1 MKHDPDWYQNVFEVM
16 NIAELLLVFL
26 LFGFCFAVM
35 IRPYMRK
42 KITVI
47 ASGILTAAGGTIIWI
62 LSGNGGTFSYS
73 FVVLSAFILMYLMEK
88 EKPLQKI
95 FLCVMFLTLRFICS
109 AVLVEWGLFSIWF
122 DVNVG
127 DISTGMDPDQIV
139 VYYAFSRL
147 ISVMARTLLLYLMIR
162 LIQKAY
168 HRNDELSIQ
177 ELFLLLIPTITPL
190 LEGTVFREYMN
201 IYNQGVGNGYIK
213 ENIPP
218 DIMRF
223 LLYLFSYFAVLMVVV
238 LYERVR
244 RQQEENAQMQ
254 ALEKEIAQIQRSIE
268 QTEILHEQIRTLR
281 HDISNHLMT
290 MERLTETDNNDEA
303 RHYLKRLKEEFSASL
318 EGIRCGN
325 PVIDAVLDAKRDMA
339 VKNGIAFQCDFLY
352 PGQPDIDVF
361 DLSVLLNNALDNAL
375 RGANGREPWIRIN
388 AKGHERFLTIL
399 VTNSYTGEKL
409 RLDADGFPVSTKE
422 GEGHGLGLKLI
433 RRISHRYNG
442 ETEFIQREGEIEL
455 RILLHEKNA

>member
-1 MKHDPDWYQNVFEVM
+1 MKHEMDWYQKFFEHM
-16 NIAELLLVFL
+16 NTAELLLVFL
-26 LFGFCFAVM
+26 LFGLCFAVM

-42 KITVI
+42 RQTVY
-47 ASGILTAAGGTIIWI
+47 AVGILTAVGGTLIWQ
-62 LSGNGGTFSYS
+62 LSENGGTFNYS
-73 FVVLSAFILMYLMEK
+73 IVLSAAFLLMYLMEK
-88 EKPLQKI
+88 EKPRQKI

-109 AVLVEWGLFSIWF
+109 AFLVEWGLFSIWF
-122 DVNVG
+122 DINVG

-139 VYYAFSRL
+139 VYYAVSR
-147 ISVMARTLLLYLMIR
+147 IVSVIARTLLLYLMIR

-190 LEGTVFREYMN
+190 LEGTVFREYMD
-201 IYNQGVGNGYIK
+201 IYNQGVENGYIK

-223 LLYLFSYFAVLMVVV
+223 MLYLFSYFALLMVVV

-254 ALEKEIAQIQRSIE
+254 ALEKEIAQVQRSIE
-268 QTEILHEQIRTLR
+268 QTEVLHEQIRTLR

-290 MERLTETDNNDEA
+290 MERLTETESNDEA
-303 RHYLKRLKEEFSASL
+303 RHYLNRLKEEYSESL
-318 EGIRCGN
+318 DGIRCGN
-325 PVIDAVLDAKRDMA
+325 PVIDAVLNAKRDMA
-339 VKNGIAFQCDFLY
+339 IKDGIEFQCDFLY
-352 PGQPDIDVF
+352 PQQPDIDVF

-375 RGANGREPWIRIN
+375 RGASGKEPWIRIS
-388 AKGHERFLTIL
+388 AKCHEHFLTIL
-399 VTNSYTGEKL
+399 VINSYDGERL
-409 RLDADGFPVSTKE
+409 RLDVDGFPVSTKE

-433 RRISHRYNG
+433 RRVSHRYNG

-455 RILLHEKNA
+455 RVLLHEKNI

>member
-1 MKHDPDWYQNVFEVM
+1 M
-16 NIAELLLVFL
+16 
-26 LFGFCFAVM
+26 
-35 IRPYMRK
+35 
-42 KITVI
+42 
-47 ASGILTAAGGTIIWI
+47 TIIM
-62 LSGNGGTFSYS
+62 STKGKSYS
-73 FVVLSAFILMYLMEK
+73 NYPQS
-88 EKPLQKI
+88 
-95 FLCVMFLTLRFICS
+95 
-109 AVLVEWGLFSIWF
+109 
-122 DVNVG
+122 
-127 DISTGMDPDQIV
+127 
-139 VYYAFSRL
+139 SRL
-147 ISVMARTLLLYLMIR
+147 KKTSVKEALLYLMIR

-201 IYNQGVGNGYIK
+201 IYNQGVENGYIK
-213 ENIPP
+213 ENIP
-218 DIMRF
+218 
-223 LLYLFSYFAVLMVVV
+223 
-238 LYERVR
+238 
-244 RQQEENAQMQ
+244 
-254 ALEKEIAQIQRSIE
+254 
-268 QTEILHEQIRTLR
+268 
-281 HDISNHLMT
+281 
-290 MERLTETDNNDEA
+290 
-303 RHYLKRLKEEFSASL
+303 
-318 EGIRCGN
+318 RCGN

-409 RLDADGFPVSTKE
+409 HLDADGFPVSTKE

-455 RILLHEKNA
+455 RILLHEKNSLFSVTAAGSLCPSMQRWPPV

>member
-1 MKHDPDWYQNVFEVM
+1 MKHDLDWYNKAFEVM
-16 NIAELLLVFL
+16 NTAELLLVFM

-42 KITVI
+42 KQTVY
-47 ASGILTAAGGTIIWI
+47 AAGLLTAVGGTIIWL
-62 LSGNGGTFSYS
+62 LSDDGGTFNYS
-73 FVVLSAFILMYLMEK
+73 FVMFAAFILMYLMEK
-88 EKPLQKI
+88 EKPRQKI

-109 AVLVEWGLFSIWF
+109 AFLVEWGLFSVWF

-139 VYYAFSRL
+139 VYYAVSRL
-147 ISVMARTLLLYLMIR
+147 VSVTARTLLLYLMIR

-190 LEGTVFREYMN
+190 LEGTVFREYID
-201 IYNQGVGNGYIK
+201 IYNRGVENGYIK

-223 LLYLFSYFAVLMVVV
+223 MLYLFSYFALLMVVV

-290 MERLTETDNNDEA
+290 MERLTEAENNDEA
-303 RHYLKRLKEEFSASL
+303 RHYLMRLKEEFSASL
-318 EGIRCGN
+318 EGVRSGN

-339 VKNGIAFQCDFLY
+339 KKNGIEFQCDFLY
-352 PGQPDIDVF
+352 PRQPDIDVF

-375 RGANGREPWIRIN
+375 RGASGKEPWIRISS
-388 AKGHERFLTIL
+388 KCHEHFLTIL
-399 VTNSYTGEKL
+399 VINSYDGDKL
-409 RLDADGFPVSTKE
+409 RLDADGFPFSTKE

-433 RRISHRYNG
+433 RRVSHRYNG
-442 ETEFIQREGEIEL
+442 ETEFIQRDGEIEL
-455 RILLHEKNA
+455 RILLHEKNS